1 MSENKDKNIMENP
14 KKISKELVDRVGK
27 LSTSLISDGMKN
39 SRTMNYR
46 IKPIKGGMKVLGTAL
61 TVKVKPGD
69 NLYLHK
75 ATYEAE
81 EGYVLV
87 VDNDENK
94 DAAVWG
100 EMMSRAAL
108 AVGLSGVVLEGCVR
122 DLADIKKL
130 GLPIFAAG
138 AVPKR
143 PRIDGPGSINSDIIC
158 GGVEIHPGD
167 LIFGDDDG
175 VVVVSP
181 EELEEVVNKAEAKL
195 AREAVR
201 IKDLEEGKLMPDWIN
216 EK

>member
-94 DAAVWG
+94 T
-100 EMMSRAAL
+100 L
-108 AVGLSGVVLEGCVR
+108 LYGV
-122 DLADIKKL
+122 K
-130 GLPIFAAG
+130 
-138 AVPKR
+138 
-143 PRIDGPGSINSDIIC
+143 
-158 GGVEIHPGD
+158 
-167 LIFGDDDG
+167 
-175 VVVVSP
+175 
-181 EELEEVVNKAEAKL
+181 
-195 AREAVR
+195 
-201 IKDLEEGKLMPDWIN
+201 
-216 EK
+216 